1 MKKLNLFQK
10 IKAWFKPSK
19 KEKSEIVNFH
29 KKDEEKIIESDY
41 IKSNP
46 VRKNNRKSTNGRHN
60 QYVTVNRKTKLIKH
74 KI

>member
-1 MKKLNLFQK
+1 MAELNLFQK

-19 KEKSEIVNFH
+19 KEKSEIVDFH

-41 IKSNP
+41 LKSKSG
-46 VRKNNRKSTNGRHN
+46 RKNNRKSTNGRHT
-60 QYVTVNRKTKLIKH
+60 QKITVNGKTKFIKH